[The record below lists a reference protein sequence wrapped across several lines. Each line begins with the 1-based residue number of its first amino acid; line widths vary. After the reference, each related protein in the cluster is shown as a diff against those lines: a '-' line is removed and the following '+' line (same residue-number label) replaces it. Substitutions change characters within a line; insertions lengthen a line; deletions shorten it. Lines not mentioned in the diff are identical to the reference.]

1 MFNPKKPPSMQ
12 NAQSLSIPFSEF
24 ATFAALPQEDLPQ
37 EPLQSPIL
45 EENLL
50 NICKSDEN
58 SLPLQPNFYQSSKVN
73 NMAHEKATDFLVR
86 DLLKSANIT
95 FDAEESRIIEIKQAL
110 NTASKRGTGKHG
122 YPEFIAQSGEFII
135 VIEDKAENSKQ
146 AKYLNDSTLLMDNTA
161 ITDYAENG
169 ALHYAQHIITNT
181 SFKKVFA
188 FGCSGTTSATLKIRP
203 IFVTPN
209 GYQILKHVKDFT
221 NFTETQINIYYETTV
236 CQHKTVEQIELENI
250 LGKSKQLNE
259 DLHVFGKLSNLE
271 KPVAVSAILLALQNI
286 DFTTE
291 QLTGDETNTDGQKLF
306 AAVERYMSKVQV
318 QPDTKKSQVLDQFRF
333 IQNRPNLS
341 QFNAKLGK
349 TPLRYFAEYL
359 YSNVLTAFY
368 HNTPED
374 ILGRFY
380 GEFMS
385 YSGGDGQSLG
395 IVLTPKHITQLFC
408 ELIDIKPTDRVL
420 DPCCG
425 TAGFLIAAMNAML
438 AQTGTNNKLKT
449 EIKKNNLYGIEL
461 NEGMFSIATTNMILR
476 GDGKSNLICA
486 DFLATNPEDL
496 RKNNFTVGLM
506 NPPYSLAKKKENAH
520 MSEIHFIAHLLDSLA
535 PGAKCVVIVPQSTM
549 VGKNKPDQ
557 LQKEYI
563 LAHHT
568 LEGVITLNPQ
578 TFFGVGTNPVIAVFT
593 AHQPH
598 PKNLY
603 AKFINYKDDGF
614 EVAPHIGLIPTNRVP
629 ERKKL
634 LLECWKF
641 NRPVTND
648 FMVRATVTPED
659 EWLHSFYYF
668 NEEIPSDEEFEKT
681 MADYLT
687 FEFNMITHG
696 REYLFEKGGEQ

>member
-1 MFNPKKPPSMQ
+1 MQ
-12 NAQSLSIPFSEF
+12 TAQSLPIPFLEF
-24 ATFAALPQEDLPQ
+24 ATFAALPQADLPQ
-37 EPLQSPIL
+37 APLQSPIL

-50 NICKSDEN
+50 NICKSDKN

-221 NFTETQINIYYETTV
+221 NFTETQINTYYETTV

-341 QFNAKLGK
+341 QFNEKLGK

>member
-1 MFNPKKPPSMQ
+1 MQ
-12 NAQSLSIPFSEF
+12 TAQSLSIPFPEF
-24 ATFAALPQEDLPQ
+24 ATFAALPQADLPQ
-37 EPLQSPIL
+37 EPLQSTIL

-221 NFTETQINIYYETTV
+221 NFTETQINTYYETTV

-341 QFNAKLGK
+341 QFNEKLGK

-486 DFLATNPEDL
+486 DFLASKPEEL

-578 TFFGVGTNPVIAVFT
+578 TFFGVGTNPVITVFT

-603 AKFINYKDDGF
+603 AKFINFKDDGF
-614 EVAPHIGLIPTNRVP
+614 EVAPHIGLIPTNRVS

>member
-1 MFNPKKPPSMQ
+1 MTHQDMLF
-12 NAQSLSIPFSEF
+12 IPFGDTHEMASPVPTSHSQP
-24 ATFAALPQEDLPQ
+24 ATTHQNV
-37 EPLQSPIL
+37 PITA
-45 EENLL
+45 E
-50 NICKSDEN
+50 ISDFPCKSPEN

-146 AKYLNDSTLLMDNTA
+146 AKYLNDSTLLMDNIA

-221 NFTETQINIYYETTV
+221 NFTETQINTYYETTV

-306 AAVERYMSKVQV
+306 SAVERYMSKVQV

-341 QFNAKLGK
+341 QFNEKLGK

-486 DFLATNPEDL
+486 DFLATTPEDL

>member
-1 MFNPKKPPSMQ
+1 MFNPQKPPSMQ
-12 NAQSLSIPFSEF
+12 TAQSLSIPFPEF
-24 ATFAALPQEDLPQ
+24 ATFAALPQDDLPQ
-37 EPLQSPIL
+37 EPLHSPIL

-221 NFTETQINIYYETTV
+221 NFTETQINTYYETTV

-341 QFNAKLGK
+341 QFNEKLGK

-614 EVAPHIGLIPTNRVP
+614 EVAPHIGLIPTNRAP

-696 REYLFEKGGEQ
+696 REYLFEKGDEQ

>member
-1 MFNPKKPPSMQ
+1 MTHSDMLF
-12 NAQSLSIPFSEF
+12 IPFGETNQMASSAPSSAETT
-24 ATFAALPQEDLPQ
+24 TFAPQ
-37 EPLQSPIL
+37 
-45 EENLL
+45 
-50 NICKSDEN
+50 NIACTTEIFDFPCKSNEK
-58 SLPLQPNFYQSSKVN
+58 SLPLQPKLNQPSKVD

-221 NFTETQINIYYETTV
+221 NFTETQINTYYETTV

-250 LGKSKQLNE
+250 LSKSKQLNE

-341 QFNAKLGK
+341 QFNEKLGK

-696 REYLFEKGGEQ
+696 RDYLFEKGGEQ